1 MEKNYRKES
10 LVFALFNVTDI
21 YYLSQNNKS
30 NYSESV
36 MKKRSVIVALGIMAL
51 LISCRHKNDDFI
63 YEYYPDG
70 TLKSEIQV
78 RNGLRNGI
86 TKNYDER
93 GRLASTAELAD
104 DKYEGWMINYNPK
117 NNKVTAKALYKNDQ
131 QNGPATLYYS
141 DGQLYREM
149 TYVDGRVDSIVK
161 TYWPG
166 DKLQAEVYFEMGQP
180 AVGLKE
186 FDKNGTPV
194 KQPAIMVKEVDLLS
208 LFNKIELKIFLSDN
222 TKEVEFYKGELKE
235 GKYLYAKTPVIYSRD
250 GIATLYYTVPKGR
263 AIRDKI
269 SIISRSR
276 TENGN
281 TLVLQ
286 RVYNLSVSN

>member
-1 MEKNYRKES
+1 
-10 LVFALFNVTDI
+10 
-21 YYLSQNNKS
+21 
-30 NYSESV
+30 
-36 MKKRSVIVALGIMAL
+36 MKKRSAIISLVFMTIW
-51 LISCRHKNDDFI
+51 ISCGPKNEDI
-63 YEYYPDG
+63 VTEYYSDG

-78 RNGLRNGI
+78 KNGMRNGI

-93 GRLASTAELAD
+93 GRLASTAELVD
-104 DKYEGWMINYNPK
+104 DKYEGWMINYNPE
-117 NNKVTAKALYKNDQ
+117 NNKITARALYKNDL

-166 DKLQAEVYFEMGQP
+166 GKLQAEVFFKKGEP
-180 AVGLKE
+180 SIGLKE
-186 FDKNGTPV
+186 YDKNGLPV
-194 KQPAIMVKEVDLLS
+194 KQPTIVIKELDQLS
-208 LFNKIELKIFLSDN
+208 LFNKIEIRISLSDK
-222 TKEVEFYKGELKE
+222 TRKVEFYKGELKE
-235 GKYLYAKTPVIYSRD
+235 GKYLYAKTPVIFSRD
-250 GIATLYYTVPKGR
+250 GVASLYYTVPKGR
-263 AIRDKI
+263 AISERI

-276 TENGN
+276 TEYGN